1 MILLTILAIIIA
13 LLVILAIA
21 ILSIGGAFGFVIFGD
36 LIVCIALIVWIMRK
50 IWKRKH

>member
-21 ILSIGGAFGFVIFGD
+21 ILSIGGTVGFVIFGD
-36 LIVCIALIVWIMRK
+36 LVVCIALIIWIMRK
-50 IWKRKH
+50 IWKRRH